1 MSVRVDER
9 VARCLT
15 LLKSQEFQP
24 LVEFMQK
31 QHADTLMRLC
41 EARDKDEMLRLQGRA
56 LQVCLLYTSP
66 SPRDGATSRMPS
78 SA

>member
-15 LLKSQEFQP
+15 LLKSPEFQP
-24 LVEFMQK
+24 LVEFWQK

-41 EARDKDEMLRLQGRA
+41 EVRDKDEMCRLQGRA
-56 LQVCLLYTSP
+56 LQVKEFLDLVDEGSTLLAKT
-66 SPRDGATSRMPS
+66 RR
-78 SA
+78 

>member
-15 LLKSQEFQP
+15 LLKTQEFQP
-24 LVEFMQK
+24 LIEFMQK

-56 LQVCLLYTSP
+56 LQVKELLDLVDQGSTLLTKT
-66 SPRDGATSRMPS
+66 RR
-78 SA
+78 

>member
-1 MSVRVDER
+1 MVRVDER

-24 LVEFMQK
+24 LVEFLQK

-41 EARDKDEMLRLQGRA
+41 DARDKDEMLRLQGRA
-56 LQVCLLYTSP
+56 LQAKEFLDLVDEGNTLLTKT
-66 SPRDGATSRMPS
+66 RR
-78 SA
+78 

>member
-15 LLKSQEFQP
+15 LLKTQEFQP
-24 LVEFMQK
+24 LVEFLQK

-56 LQVCLLYTSP
+56 LQVKDLLDLVDEGSTLLTKT
-66 SPRDGATSRMPS
+66 RRQ
-78 SA
+78 

>member
-15 LLKSQEFQP
+15 LLKTQEFQP

-56 LQVCLLYTSP
+56 LQVKDLLDLVDEGSTLLAKT
-66 SPRDGATSRMPS
+66 RR
-78 SA
+78 

>member
-15 LLKSQEFQP
+15 LLKTQEFQP
-24 LVEFMQK
+24 LVEFLQK

-56 LQVCLLYTSP
+56 LQVKDLLDLVDQGSTLLTKT
-66 SPRDGATSRMPS
+66 RR
-78 SA
+78 

>member
-24 LVEFMQK
+24 LVEFWQK

-56 LQVCLLYTSP
+56 LQVKDTLDLVDEGSTLLAKT
-66 SPRDGATSRMPS
+66 RR
-78 SA
+78 

>member
-15 LLKSQEFQP
+15 LLKTQEFQP
-24 LVEFMQK
+24 LVEFLQK

-41 EARDKDEMLRLQGRA
+41 EAREKDEMLRLQGRA
-56 LQVCLLYTSP
+56 LQVKDLLDLVDQGSTLLAKT
-66 SPRDGATSRMPS
+66 RR
-78 SA
+78 

>member
-15 LLKSQEFQP
+15 LLKTQEFQP

-31 QHADTLMRLC
+31 QHADTLMRLS

-56 LQVCLLYTSP
+56 LQVKELLDLVDEGSTLLTKT
-66 SPRDGATSRMPS
+66 RR
-78 SA
+78 

>member
-1 MSVRVDER
+1 MAVRVDER

-15 LLKSQEFQP
+15 LLKTQEFQP

-56 LQVCLLYTSP
+56 LQVKELLDLVDEGSTLLTKT
-66 SPRDGATSRMPS
+66 RR
-78 SA
+78 

>member
-1 MSVRVDER
+1 MVRVDER

-24 LVEFMQK
+24 LVEFLQK

-41 EARDKDEMLRLQGRA
+41 DARDKDEMLRLQGRA
-56 LQVCLLYTSP
+56 LQAKDFLGLVDEGNTLLTKT
-66 SPRDGATSRMPS
+66 RR
-78 SA
+78 

>member
-56 LQVCLLYTSP
+56 LQVKEFLDLVDEGSTLLAKT
-66 SPRDGATSRMPS
+66 RR
-78 SA
+78 

>member
-15 LLKSQEFQP
+15 LLKTQEFQP

-31 QHADTLMRLC
+31 QHTDTLMRLS

-56 LQVCLLYTSP
+56 LQVKELLDLVDEGSTLLTKT
-66 SPRDGATSRMPS
+66 RR
-78 SA
+78 

>member
-15 LLKSQEFQP
+15 LLKTQEFQP
-24 LVEFMQK
+24 LVEFLQK

-41 EARDKDEMLRLQGRA
+41 EAREKDEMLRLQGRA
-56 LQVCLLYTSP
+56 LQVKEILDLVDEGSTLLAKT
-66 SPRDGATSRMPS
+66 RRQ
-78 SA
+78 

>member
-15 LLKSQEFQP
+15 LLKTQEFQP

-56 LQVCLLYTSP
+56 LQVKDLLDLVDQGSTLLTKT
-66 SPRDGATSRMPS
+66 RR
-78 SA
+78 

>member
-15 LLKSQEFQP
+15 LLKTQEFQP
-24 LVEFMQK
+24 LVEFLQK

-41 EARDKDEMLRLQGRA
+41 EAREQNEMCRLQGRA
-56 LQVCLLYTSP
+56 LQVKDLLDLVDEGSTLLAKT
-66 SPRDGATSRMPS
+66 RRQ
-78 SA
+78 